1 MKINYSLGKA
11 GIATVLLAALTGCT
25 TYVVQRPEPQPA
37 YVPAPPP
44 EPQPVYVQQPAPP
57 PAVVVIQREE
67 DFYQPLTPYGEWVVV
82 GDYGRCWRPARVEA
96 GWRPYSNGHW
106 ELTDDGWYWASDE
119 PWAWATY
126 HYGRWEQA
134 ASYGW
139 IWVPQTQWAPAWVSW
154 REGGGYV
161 GWAPMPP
168 ERRGGVSVNVTIA
181 PAAFCFVPEGRMHDP
196 VRPTTVIVNNT
207 TIINKTV
214 NITRTKV
221 VNKVV
226 INDGPRSADVERVS
240 GRKIQKVSVG
250 DLRHQEEEPVA
261 EKHSNL
267 RAPAGDRGPEQK
279 QPAPRLE
286 TRPQDS
292 RNQDNRPAPVVQPP
306 VRTEPAPTRPQRNME
321 PQPAPATPTR
331 EARPVR
337 EQKSQPTPAPR
348 EVRPVQKPAEQAPTD
363 TNNRNRQPARPQQPE
378 AQPAPKAEPNR
389 TANPPKQQNQPA
401 PRNNRNAGNARNNRD
416 TGATN
421 AVDNPGQNGRRQ

>member
-44 EPQPVYVQQPAPP
+44 EPQPQPVYVQQPAPP
-57 PAVVVIQREE
+57 PAVVVIQRED
-67 DFYQPLTPYGEWVVV
+67 DFYQPLSPYGEWVVV
-82 GDYGRCWRPARVEA
+82 GDYGRCWRPARVET

-134 ASYGW
+134 SNYGW

-154 REGGGYV
+154 REGGGYI

-214 NITRTKV
+214 NITRTKI

-226 INDGPRSADVERVS
+226 INDGPRSDDVERVS

-261 EKHSNL
+261 QKHTNL
-267 RAPAGDRGPEQK
+267 RAPVGDRGPEQK
-279 QPAPRLE
+279 QPDARQDN
-286 TRPQDS
+286 RPQNS
-292 RNQDNRPAPVVQPP
+292 RNQDTRPAPVVQPP
-306 VRTEPAPTRPQRNME
+306 VRETEKPSRPEPSRN
-321 PQPAPATPTR
+321 
-331 EARPVR
+331 
-337 EQKSQPTPAPR
+337 
-348 EVRPVQKPAEQAPTD
+348 
-363 TNNRNRQPARPQQPE
+363 
-378 AQPAPKAEPNR
+378 
-389 TANPPKQQNQPA
+389 
-401 PRNNRNAGNARNNRD
+401 
-416 TGATN
+416 
-421 AVDNPGQNGRRQ
+421 

>member
-57 PAVVVIQREE
+57 PPAVVVIQRED
-67 DFYQPLTPYGEWVVV
+67 DFYQPLSPYGEWVVV
-82 GDYGRCWRPARVEA
+82 GDYGRCWRPARVETS
-96 GWRPYSNGHW
+96 WRPYSNGHW

-154 REGGGYV
+154 REGGGYI

-214 NITRTKV
+214 NITRTK
-221 VNKVV
+221 
-226 INDGPRSADVERVS
+226 
-240 GRKIQKVSVG
+240 
-250 DLRHQEEEPVA
+250 
-261 EKHSNL
+261 
-267 RAPAGDRGPEQK
+267 
-279 QPAPRLE
+279 
-286 TRPQDS
+286 
-292 RNQDNRPAPVVQPP
+292 
-306 VRTEPAPTRPQRNME
+306 
-321 PQPAPATPTR
+321 
-331 EARPVR
+331 
-337 EQKSQPTPAPR
+337 
-348 EVRPVQKPAEQAPTD
+348 
-363 TNNRNRQPARPQQPE
+363 
-378 AQPAPKAEPNR
+378 
-389 TANPPKQQNQPA
+389 
-401 PRNNRNAGNARNNRD
+401 
-416 TGATN
+416 
-421 AVDNPGQNGRRQ
+421 